1 MNKLRI
7 LMVEDE
13 LIIARSLDRK
23 LQDLGYSVVDIVSSG
38 AAAIKSAEQLQPDL
52 ILMDIVIKGELD
64 GIETAAIIKNES
76 AIPVIFVTAYADDD
90 TLERAGKTG
99 SYGYILK
106 PFQERE
112 INATIKIA
120 LAKHQEH
127 LKISQSLSILEAVNK
142 DKSRI
147 LASVSHDLRNPLTT
161 ILTSTGL
168 LKEYGHKF
176 PQEKQEKHFERIYGA
191 VKNMNQLLED
201 VLVWSK
207 IDLGKLSFQPSPLDA
222 IAFCQN
228 LIEEFK
234 IIATP
239 QHTLTLSATEE
250 YIELISDEKILLHI
264 LGNLLSNAIK
274 YSPQGG
280 TISLEVMRDR
290 TLVIF
295 RIQDQGIGIPADY
308 QAQLFQPF
316 ERAKN
321 VCNISGTGLG
331 LWIVKHSVDLH
342 GGQISVDSVVG
353 VGTTFTVT
361 LPSII
366 YSN

>member
-1 MNKLRI
+1 MNDIRVLI
-7 LMVEDE
+7 VEDE
-13 LIIARSLDRK
+13 LLIARSLDRK
-23 LQDLGYSVVDIVSSG
+23 LQDLGYTVVDIVSSG
-38 AAAIKSAEQLQPDL
+38 EAAIQRAEQLQPDL

-64 GIETAAIIKNES
+64 GIETATIIHEKS
-76 AIPVIFVTAYADDD
+76 TIPVIFVTAYADDD
-90 TLERAGKTG
+90 TLDRAEKTG

-106 PFQERE
+106 PFKERE

-120 LAKHQEH
+120 LAKHQEQ
-127 LKISQSLSILEAVNK
+127 LKVSQSLSLLEAVNK

-147 LASVSHDLRNPLTT
+147 LASVSHDLRNPLST

-191 VKNMNQLLED
+191 VKNMNQLIED

-207 IDLGKLSFQPSPLDA
+207 TDLGKLSFQPSPLDA
-222 IAFCQN
+222 IAFCKD

-239 QHTLTLSATEE
+239 QHILTLSTTEE
-250 YIELISDEKILLHI
+250 YIELISDEKLLLHI

-280 TISLEVMRDR
+280 TVSLEISRDR
-290 TLVIF
+290 QQVIF

-308 QAQLFQPF
+308 QTQLFQPF

-321 VCNISGTGLG
+321 VGAISGTGIG
-331 LWIVKHSVDLH
+331 LWIVKNSVDLH

-353 VGTTFTVT
+353 LGTTFTVT
-361 LPSII
+361 LPSVI
-366 YSN
+366 

>member
-1 MNKLRI
+1 MNNIKI
-7 LMVEDE
+7 LIVEDE
-13 LIIARSLDRK
+13 LLIARNLERK
-23 LQDLGYSVVDIVSSG
+23 LQYLGYTVVDIVSSG
-38 AAAIKSAEQLQPDL
+38 EAAIKRAEQLQPNL

-64 GIETAAIIKNES
+64 GIETADIINDKL

-90 TLERAGKTG
+90 TLARAEKTG

-106 PFQERE
+106 PFKERE
-112 INATIKIA
+112 LNATIKIA
-120 LAKHQEH
+120 LAKNQEQ
-127 LKISQSLSILEAVNK
+127 LKVSKSLSTLEAVNQ

-161 ILTSTGL
+161 ILTSTHL
-168 LKEYGHKF
+168 LKDYGHKF
-176 PQEKQEKHFERIYGA
+176 SQEKKDKHYERISGA
-191 VKNMNQLLED
+191 VSKMNQLLED

-207 IDLGKLSFQPSPLDA
+207 TDLGKLSFQPSCLDA
-222 IAFCQN
+222 IAFCKD

-239 QHTLTLSATEE
+239 QHTLTLSTTEE
-250 YIELISDEKILLHI
+250 YIELISDEKLLLHI

-280 TISLEVMRDR
+280 TISLEISRNQQQV
-290 TLVIF
+290 TF
-295 RIQDQGIGIPADY
+295 RIQDQGIGIPTDY
-308 QAQLFQPF
+308 QTQLFQPF

-321 VCNISGTGLG
+321 VGKISGTGIG
-331 LWIVKHSVDLH
+331 LWIVKNSVDLH

-361 LPSII
+361 LPAVI
-366 YSN
+366 

>member
-1 MNKLRI
+1 MNNIKI
-7 LMVEDE
+7 LIVEDE
-13 LIIARSLDRK
+13 LLIARSLNRK
-23 LQDLGYSVVDIVSSG
+23 LQDLGYTVVDIVSSG
-38 AAAIKSAEQLQPDL
+38 EAAIQSAEQLQPDL

-64 GIETAAIIKNES
+64 GIETAAIIHEKS
-76 AIPVIFVTAYADDD
+76 TIPVIFVTAYADDN
-90 TLERAGKTG
+90 TLDRAGKTG

-106 PFQERE
+106 PFKERE

-120 LAKHQEH
+120 LAKHQEQ
-127 LKISQSLSILEAVNK
+127 LKISQSLSILEAVNQ

-168 LKEYGHKF
+168 LKDYGHKF
-176 PQEKQEKHFERIYGA
+176 SQEQQDKHYQRISGA

-207 IDLGKLSFQPSPLDA
+207 TDLGKLSFEPERLDA

-228 LIEEFK
+228 LIEEFTL
-234 IIATP
+234 IATP
-239 QHTLTLSATEE
+239 QHTLTLSTTEE
-250 YIELISDEKILLHI
+250 YIELVSDEKILLHI

-280 TISLEVMRDR
+280 IVSLEISCDR

-308 QAQLFQPF
+308 QTQLFQPF

-321 VCNISGTGLG
+321 VSNISGTGIG

-361 LPSII
+361 LPLVI
-366 YSN
+366 

>member
-1 MNKLRI
+1 MNDIKI
-7 LMVEDE
+7 LIVEDE
-13 LIIARSLDRK
+13 LLIARSLDRK
-23 LQDLGYSVVDIVSSG
+23 LQDLGYTVVDIVSSG
-38 AAAIKSAEQLQPDL
+38 EAAIQSVEQLQPDL

-64 GIETAAIIKNES
+64 GIETAAIIHEKS
-76 AIPVIFVTAYADDD
+76 TTPVIFVTAYADDD
-90 TLERAGKTG
+90 TLERAEKTG

-106 PFQERE
+106 PFKERE

-127 LKISQSLSILEAVNK
+127 LKTSKSLSILEAVNQ

-161 ILTSTGL
+161 ILTSTHL
-168 LKEYGHKF
+168 LKDYGQKF
-176 PQEKQEKHFERIYGA
+176 SQEKKDKHYERISGS
-191 VKNMNQLLED
+191 VKKMNQLIEE

-207 IDLGKLSFQPSPLDA
+207 TDLGKLSFKPSRLDA
-222 IAFCQN
+222 IAFCKN

-239 QHTLTLSATEE
+239 EHTLTLSTTEE
-250 YIELISDEKILLHI
+250 NIELISDEKLLLHI

-280 TISLEVMRDR
+280 TISLEISCDR
-290 TLVIF
+290 QQVIF
-295 RIQDQGIGIPADY
+295 RIQDQGIGIPTDY
-308 QAQLFQPF
+308 QAQMFQPF
-316 ERAKN
+316 ERAIN
-321 VCNISGTGLG
+321 VGSISGTGLG

-361 LPSII
+361 LPSGI
-366 YSN
+366 